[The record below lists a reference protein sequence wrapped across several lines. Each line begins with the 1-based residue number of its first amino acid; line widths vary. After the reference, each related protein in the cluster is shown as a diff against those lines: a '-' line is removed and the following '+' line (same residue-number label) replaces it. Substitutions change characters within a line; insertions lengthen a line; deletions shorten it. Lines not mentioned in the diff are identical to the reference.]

1 LNQHR
6 GDVEYDLVIS
16 NYAFSE
22 LPSNLQMKYIEK
34 ILLNSKRG
42 YLTMN
47 SGISDSEFKGDKL
60 MLDDLKKLLPKF
72 EVIPQDYPGNY
83 IVVWGF

>member
-1 LNQHR
+1 
-6 GDVEYDLVIS
+6 
-16 NYAFSE
+16 
-22 LPSNLQMKYIEK
+22 
-34 ILLNSKRG
+34 
-42 YLTMN
+42 MN